1 MSIIELKNIK
11 KEYGEKDF
19 KFTAIDNINLSVEK
33 GDFIAIMGPSGSGK
47 STLLNIIGCMDQLTK
62 GEYYLNGRLIND
74 LSNKELSKV
83 RNSIISFVFQDFALM
98 KEYNVYDNVEL
109 PLSYRN
115 LSNKQKKQMVIRQLE
130 LLGIKDQIKKKPSE
144 LSGGQQ
150 QRVAIARAL
159 VSDGEIILADE
170 PTGALDSQTGMEI
183 MNILSEINKMGKTI
197 IIVTHDEKVASYCNK
212 KIIIKDGKI
221 IQTQ

>member
-1 MSIIELKNIK
+1 MSIIELKNIR
-11 KEYGEKDF
+11 KEYGKKDF

-62 GEYYLNGRLIND
+62 GEYYLNGKLINK
-74 LSNKELSKV
+74 LKNKELSKI
-83 RNSIISFVFQDFALM
+83 RNSTISFVFQDFALM

-109 PLSYRN
+109 PLSHRN
-115 LSNKQKKQMVIRQLE
+115 LSNKQKKQMIIKQLE
-130 LLGIKDQIKKKPSE
+130 ELGIKDQIKKKPNE

-159 VSDGEIILADE
+159 VSDAEIILADE
-170 PTGALDSQTGMEI
+170 PTGALDSKTGMEI
-183 MNILSEINKMGKTI
+183 MNILSEINKKGKTI

-212 KIIIKDGKI
+212 KIIIKDGRI
-221 IQTQ
+221 I

>member
-212 KIIIKDGKI
+212 KIIIKNGKI

>member
-11 KEYGEKDF
+11 KEYGKKNF

-33 GDFIAIMGPSGSGK
+33 GDFIAIMGPSGAGK
-47 STLLNIIGCMDQLTK
+47 STLLNIIGCMDQVTE
-62 GEYYLNGRLIND
+62 GEYYLNGKLINE
-74 LSNKELSKV
+74 LNNKELSKV
-83 RNSIISFVFQDFALM
+83 RNSTISFVFQDFALM

-115 LSNKQKKQMVIRQLE
+115 LSNKQKKQMVIKQLE
-130 LLGIKDQIKKKPSE
+130 ALGIKDQIKKKPSE

-170 PTGALDSQTGMEI
+170 PTGALDSKTGMEI
-183 MNILSEINKMGKTI
+183 MNILSEINKKGKTI

-212 KIIIKDGKI
+212 KIIIKDGRI
-221 IQTQ
+221 I

>member
-1 MSIIELKNIK
+1 MSVIELKNIK
-11 KEYGEKDF
+11 KEYGKKDF
-19 KFTAIDNINLSVEK
+19 KITAIDNINLSVEK

-47 STLLNIIGCMDQLTK
+47 STLLNIIGCMDRLTK
-62 GEYYLNGRLIND
+62 GEYYLNGKLINE
-74 LSNKELSKV
+74 LNNKELSKI
-83 RNSIISFVFQDFALM
+83 RNSTISFVFQDFALM

-109 PLSYRN
+109 PLSYRK
-115 LSNKQKKQMVIRQLE
+115 LSPKQKKQMVIKQLE
-130 LLGIKDQIKKKPSE
+130 ALGIKDQIKKKPSE

-170 PTGALDSQTGMEI
+170 PTGALDSKTGMEI
-183 MNILSEINKMGKTI
+183 MNILLEINKKGKTI

-221 IQTQ
+221 I

>member
-11 KEYGEKDF
+11 KEYGKKDF

-47 STLLNIIGCMDQLTK
+47 STLLNIIGCMDQVTK
-62 GEYYLNGRLIND
+62 GEYYLNGKLINT
-74 LSNKELSKV
+74 LNNKELSKI
-83 RNSIISFVFQDFALM
+83 RNSTISFVFQDFALM

-109 PLSYRN
+109 PLSYRS
-115 LSNKQKKQMVIRQLE
+115 LSNKQKRQMVIKQLDA
-130 LLGIKDQIKKKPSE
+130 LGIKDQIKKKPSE

-170 PTGALDSQTGMEI
+170 PTGALDSKTGMEI
-183 MNILSEINKMGKTI
+183 MDIFKKINKQGKTI

-212 KIIIKDGKI
+212 KIIIKDGRI
-221 IQTQ
+221 I

>member
-1 MSIIELKNIK
+1 MSIIELKNIR
-11 KEYGEKDF
+11 KEYVKKNF

-33 GDFIAIMGPSGSGK
+33 GDFIAIMGPSGAGK
-47 STLLNIIGCMDQLTK
+47 STLLNIIGCMDQLTE
-62 GEYYLNGRLIND
+62 GEYYLNGKLINK
-74 LSNKELSKV
+74 LNNKELSKI
-83 RNSIISFVFQDFALM
+83 RNSTISFVFQDFALM
-98 KEYNVYDNVEL
+98 KEYSVYDNVEL

-115 LSNKQKKQMVIRQLE
+115 LSNKEKKQMVTAQLE
-130 LLGIKDQIKKKPSE
+130 ALGIEDQIKKKPNE

-159 VSDGEIILADE
+159 VGDVEIILADE
-170 PTGALDSQTGMEI
+170 PTGALDSKTGMEI
-183 MNILSEINKMGKTI
+183 MNILSEINKKGKTI

-221 IQTQ
+221 I